1 MENSNNDAFKDI
13 ERPTLWIINNS
24 RRSQLLKAIDSQK
37 LAQRQQNDMQ
47 NSTKRQRGLLTNETS
62 LENLTQV
69 YNIQGKHDEAEPLY
83 QLLESEHPATA
94 TTLDNLTAPYKV
106 LGPEHSDTATTLNN
120 LVELHNSQKHYN
132 EAEPLYQRGL
142 AICQQMLRQEHS
154 DMASLNNLAART
166 YQRGHKAVSLEG
178 KCYPRGINGS
188 ERAHGD
194 VVELNDVPVHIENE
208 SDNIEVGNDVNVR
221 KLLENWY
228 GAFGERETL
237 LGLLL
242 DPDGKYYDEHSRS
255 SKSPIDLEI
264 DATKHISTGNPRL

>member
-1 MENSNNDAFKDI
+1 MQDSPTENGSNISTFLSAF
-13 ERPTLWIINNS
+13 ERPAHWIINGS
-24 RRSQLLKAIDSQK
+24 RRSQLSKAIDSQK
-37 LAQRQQNDMQ
+37 SAQRQQNDMQ
-47 NSTKRQRGLLTNETS
+47 SSTKRQRGLLTNETT

-69 YNIQGKHDEAEPLY
+69 YDIQ
-83 QLLESEHPATA
+83 
-94 TTLDNLTAPYKV
+94 
-106 LGPEHSDTATTLNN
+106 
-120 LVELHNSQKHYN
+120 
-132 EAEPLYQRGL
+132 
-142 AICQQMLRQEHS
+142 
-154 DMASLNNLAART
+154 
-166 YQRGHKAVSLEG
+166 AVSLEG